1 MERLTRSFVNRPGLS
16 FAVAA
21 FLVLGAVTLFPR
33 ASQADVVFTPGNN
46 PGTNEQTI
54 QFESTVTGFQI
65 TGDTNQTQTPVI
77 FDTTFLA
84 GVSSPGGQPNQGGN
98 GTGQMIQGSGLGQG
112 KIDCIA
118 GGTPCFNAGGNRDM
132 QLTSLEM
139 KASPGTA
146 WTDVIANPDFG
157 EGTMNVWVADQLGN
171 NFDFVLGN
179 GQNFFTLTATN
190 GEVITDVQM
199 TQQTGTPGPFGWNEF
214 AQPRVS
220 GVCTIPA
227 GSTTCTPLGFTPEPG
242 SLALLG
248 SGLVGLAGMV
258 RRRFYAR

>member
-1 MERLTRSFVNRPGLS
+1 MKRLASFLLAS
-16 FAVAA
+16 AA
-21 FLVLGAVTLFPR
+21 IALCVGTA
-33 ASQADVVFTPGNN
+33 QADVTISL
-46 PGTNEQTI
+46 TNSPTADEQNI
-54 QFESTVTGFQI
+54 QFETNPSGFVI
-65 TGDTNQTQTPVI
+65 IGDTNHTNTPVI
-77 FDTTFLA
+77 FNSIFTA
-84 GVSSPGGQPNQGGN
+84 GVSSPGGQPNLGGN
-98 GTGQMIQGSGLGQG
+98 GTGQTLVGSGIGQG
-112 KIDCIA
+112 KIDC
-118 GGTPCFNAGGNRDM
+118 GSPPGTPCFNAGGNRDM

-157 EGTMNVWVADQLGN
+157 EGTLNVWVADQLGN
-171 NFDFVLGN
+171 NFDFTLGN

-220 GVCTIPA
+220 GVCTMPA
-227 GSTTCTPLGFTPEPG
+227 GSTTCTPIAFTPEPG
-242 SLALLG
+242 SLALMA
-248 SGLVGLAGMV
+248 SGIVGLAGMV